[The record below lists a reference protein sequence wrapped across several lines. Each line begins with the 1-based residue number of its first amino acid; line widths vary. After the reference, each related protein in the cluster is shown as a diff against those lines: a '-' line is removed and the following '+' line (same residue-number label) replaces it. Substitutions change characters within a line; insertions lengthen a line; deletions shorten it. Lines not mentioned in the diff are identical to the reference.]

1 MWMAPDPLRDARVL
15 TGPGLASPCWRMRTV
30 LRAMTILAVLVCHS
44 ATLHAQGIEL
54 SPYYGY
60 RFGGEFFE
68 LITGQE
74 ADLDGAP
81 ATGVVLDVPTRNG
94 FQVEGVFTHQKGDVF
109 LQPRPSGPLLRQ
121 VTVDHWLAGGLQ
133 EWNYGRI
140 RPFLTG
146 VLGFTR
152 YAAEGDNEIRLAGAA
167 GGGVK
172 LFPSPRI
179 GVRLDSRFFATLV
192 DAEGSV
198 FACTPG
204 VCLIS
209 LHANL
214 AWQAEFTAGLII
226 RFP

>member
-1 MWMAPDPLRDARVL
+1 MKRAWLWVALLAALLATYSNHFNNSFHFDDAHTIIDNPYIRDLRFVPRFFVDARTLSVL
-15 TGPGLASPCWRMRTV
+15 PE
-30 LRAMTILAVLVCHS
+30 
-44 ATLHAQGIEL
+44 QQ
-54 SPYYGY
+54 GY
-60 RFGGEFFE
+60 R
-68 LITGQE
+68 
-74 ADLDGAP
+74 
-81 ATGVVLDVPTRNG
+81 
-94 FQVEGVFTHQKGDVF
+94 
-109 LQPRPSGPLLRQ
+109 PLLPASFAL
-121 VTVDHWLAGGLQ
+121 DYWLAGGLQ

-192 DAEGSV
+192 DAQGSV

-209 LHANL
+209 LHADL
-214 AWQAEFTAGLII
+214 AWQAEFTAGLIL

>member
-1 MWMAPDPLRDARVL
+1 MA
-15 TGPGLASPCWRMRTV
+15 
-30 LRAMTILAVLVCHS
+30 ILAVLVCHS
-44 ATLHAQGIEL
+44 ATLHAQGIEV

-68 LITGQE
+68 LVTGQE

-81 ATGVVLDVPTRNG
+81 ATGVVIDIPIRKGIQL
-94 FQVEGVFTHQKGDVF
+94 EGMFTHQKGDVF

-133 EWNYGRI
+133 EWYYGRTGRI

-152 YAAEGDNEIRLAGAA
+152 YAAEGDNEIRFAGAA

-172 LFPSPRI
+172 LFPSPRLGI
-179 GVRLDSRFFATLV
+179 RLESRFFGTLV

-204 VCLIS
+204 VCLVS
-209 LHANL
+209 LHTEF